1 MSDSSPLS
9 NPPNF
14 QTELAKERN
23 HVAANRT
30 LLAWIRVSIALIGI
44 GFGINDIVL
53 RLLGGNY
60 EHPLMEFT
68 RLFSLA
74 MIALGI
80 FSVSLAVLD
89 YQGEISRLRQS
100 DYAYTPRFPLG
111 LMVAG
116 MLVVISLGALIF
128 MQKLNSF

>member
-1 MSDSSPLS
+1 MSDPSPLS
-9 NPPNF
+9 KPPDF

-44 GFGINDIVL
+44 GFGVNDIVS
-53 RLLGGNY
+53 RLLGGND
-60 EHPLMEFT
+60 EHHLMGFT

-74 MIALGI
+74 MIALGVV
-80 FSVSLAVLD
+80 SVSMAVLD
-89 YQGEISRLRQS
+89 YRGEMNRLRQS

-111 LMVAG
+111 LMVGG
-116 MLVVISLGALIF
+116 MLVIISLGTLIF
-128 MQKLNSF
+128 MQKLNAI